1 VGVVTE
7 SATQRAILIRLGA
20 LPHTLCARTAA
31 TACYLPNG
39 RLHRPL
45 PPGWPDITLIVRG
58 IAVAVE
64 VKSDIGKLRP
74 SQETMQAAWLAA
86 GGVWITARR
95 VEDVDCVVTAARE
108 GW

>member
-1 VGVVTE
+1 
-7 SATQRAILIRLGA
+7 
-20 LPHTLCARTAA
+20 
-31 TACYLPNG
+31 
-39 RLHRPL
+39 
-45 PPGWPDITLIVRG
+45 VRG

-64 VKSDIGKLRP
+64 VKSDIGRLRP